1 MLGPDL
7 YWKAVRRAK
16 DEHFLRYRAMEELMK
31 VVGVTGGYAFTQDVQ
46 EAYFYPNEMGN
57 FQVRN

>member
-1 MLGPDL
+1 
-7 YWKAVRRAK
+7 
-16 DEHFLRYRAMEELMK
+16 MEELMK

-57 FQVRN
+57 FQVRY